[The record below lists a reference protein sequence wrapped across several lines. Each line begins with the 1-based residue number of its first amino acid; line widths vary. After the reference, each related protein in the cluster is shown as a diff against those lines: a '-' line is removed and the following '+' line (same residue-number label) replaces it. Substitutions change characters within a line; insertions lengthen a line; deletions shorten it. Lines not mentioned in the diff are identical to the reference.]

1 MQPTRRALQQQAQCR
16 LTKLGSIGV
25 ALDSRLA
32 QRILPHSAQHERR
45 VRYGCRHQCLLT
57 SSIGACGLVPSCAT
71 NALHEAVGQHV
82 RDEQMQQ
89 RSDHRRGRVRQL
101 AVSELAQSWRAPR
114 TRAPLLCWVRNP
126 LFQASMAGVKGQ
138 LARTSAPGLKSRRP
152 APHDGLATPQPAGGG
167 LCGLPGFR
175 GGSARAATA
184 AARCYQARTV
194 LVRATTVRC

>member
-1 MQPTRRALQQQAQCR
+1 MQPIRRALQQQAQCR

-71 NALHEAVGQHV
+71 NAMHEAVGQHV
-82 RDEQMQQ
+82 RDEQLQH

-114 TRAPLLCWVRNP
+114 TRALTDIASREVFFAMGLVVVVVVNLLE
-126 LFQASMAGVKGQ
+126 
-138 LARTSAPGLKSRRP
+138 T
-152 APHDGLATPQPAGGG
+152 
-167 LCGLPGFR
+167 
-175 GGSARAATA
+175 
-184 AARCYQARTV
+184 
-194 LVRATTVRC
+194 TTVPGQP